1 MGLVAPR
8 LVGSS
13 QIRDRTHVS
22 CIGRSILYHLAT
34 REARRPRFLISVTD
48 VGFIYV
54 NVRDYS
60 GKLLELSRIALHDF
74 PTSLSICLFLV
85 KE

>member
-13 QIRDRTHVS
+13 QISDRTHVS
-22 CIGRSILYHLAT
+22 CIGRPVLYHLAT

-48 VGFIYV
+48 VGFIHV
-54 NVRDYS
+54 NVLDYS
-60 GKLLELSRIALHDF
+60 ARLLELSRIALHDF
-74 PTSLSICLFLV
+74 PTSLSICLSLV